1 MVRGI
6 GIDIVDVAR
15 FKAAMERWGERLRTR
30 LFTEGELAYCLGR
43 RKAENHFAVR
53 FAAKESLKKAL
64 GRSLNYKD
72 VEVTRDPSGR
82 PAFNVRGL
90 ADGTGLIS
98 ELGEGPVLALTMS
111 HDGGYAIAET
121 VVSDETR

>member
-15 FKAAMERWGERLRTR
+15 FKAAMERWGERLSSR

-43 RKAENHFAVR
+43 RKSENHLAAR

-64 GRSLNYKD
+64 GRSLAYKD
-72 VEVTRDPSGR
+72 IEVTRDSSGR
-82 PAFNVRGL
+82 PAFKVRGAL
-90 ADGTGLIS
+90 VSG
-98 ELGEGPVLALTMS
+98 LGEGTAVALTMS
-111 HDGGYAIAET
+111 HDGGLAVAET
-121 VVSDETR
+121 VVTGEVL